1 MQQKK
6 RFPTE
11 TQYELLRGVL
21 IGVLGL
27 LLIAFIFPQ
36 SAVSTLSHEV
46 LHLPR
51 PGAGI
56 GLIYGPTI
64 CLVLHLGRLWGGRRW
79 GLLSA
84 TVGAAASSLLTGGK
98 APPAVGASILLP
110 PLGILICGVV
120 LETINR
126 FMPRSQILLPI
137 AGALGNV
144 ALMCYYWLVIFPGTK
159 GSIQLDAL
167 PLLLLIG
174 VVSGSIIGGLLP
186 MFLLRFFSLSRF
198 KDGNNGGG

>member
-1 MQQKK
+1 MQEER

-11 TQYELLRGVL
+11 TRYQLLRGVL

-27 LLIAFIFPQ
+27 LSIAFIFPQ
-36 SAVSTLSHEV
+36 PAVSTLSHQV

-56 GLIYGPTI
+56 GLIYGPVI
-64 CLVLHLGRLWGGRRW
+64 CLLLHLGRLWGGERW
-79 GLLSA
+79 GTASA
-84 TVGAAASSLLTGGK
+84 AVGAAVSSLLTGGK

-110 PLGILICGVV
+110 PLGILICGVI

-126 FMPRSQILLPI
+126 FVPKPQISLPL

-144 ALMCYYWLVIFPGTK
+144 ALMCYYWLVIFPGSK
-159 GSIQLDAL
+159 GWVRLDAL
-167 PLLLLIG
+167 PGLLLIG
-174 VVSGSIIGGLLP
+174 VVSGSVLGGLLP
-186 MFLLRFFSLSRF
+186 MLLVRFLSISHRSQ
-198 KDGNNGGG
+198 

>member
-1 MQQKK
+1 MQEEK
-6 RFPTE
+6 FPTE
-11 TQYELLRGVL
+11 TRYELLRGVL

-36 SAVSTLSHEV
+36 PAVSTLSHQV

-64 CLVLHLGRLWGGRRW
+64 CLVLHLGRLWGGERW
-79 GLLSA
+79 GLVSA
-84 TVGAAASSLLTGGK
+84 TLGAAATSLLTAGK

-110 PLGILICGVV
+110 PLGVLICGGV
-120 LETINR
+120 LETIDR
-126 FMPRSQILLPI
+126 FIPRSQLSLPL
-137 AGALGNV
+137 AGALGTV

-159 GSIQLDAL
+159 GWVGFGAL
-167 PLLLLIG
+167 PILLLIG
-174 VVSGSIIGGLLP
+174 VVSGSVVGGLLP
-186 MFLLRFFSLSRF
+186 MLLVRFFSMG
-198 KDGNNGGG
+198 KDHNRGGG